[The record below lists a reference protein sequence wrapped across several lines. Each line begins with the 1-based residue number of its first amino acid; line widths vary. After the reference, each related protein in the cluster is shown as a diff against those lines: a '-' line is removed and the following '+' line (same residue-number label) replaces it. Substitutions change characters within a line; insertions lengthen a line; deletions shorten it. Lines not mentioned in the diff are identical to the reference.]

1 MFSRFEVCK
10 INEGIR
16 FVILIWLQKMP
27 SKLYFCGHKSYLPT
41 ASHQSNFIAVS
52 PCEIKSWKYYIG
64 HPRYEEHKKTGVQRL
79 MTFLKLRIRLS
90 GISRPE
96 SK

>member
-16 FVILIWLQKMP
+16 FGILIWLQKMP

-52 PCEIKSWKYYIG
+52 PCEI
-64 HPRYEEHKKTGVQRL
+64 
-79 MTFLKLRIRLS
+79 
-90 GISRPE
+90 
-96 SK
+96 